1 MRTMWILLADAS
13 LAMALFWAVYHFSL
27 RKVALFKANR
37 MYLLVALL
45 LSLLLP
51 LFPIQY
57 TVIVENGITDAA
69 ANSQTGMQ
77 ILASGEGIKSA
88 GGFLNEKL
96 MLFLLWAYLGGV
108 LLVLARLAVQ
118 TAMLINVIYQSGISR
133 HGHFR
138 IISNSRYP
146 LPFSFFGYVFYNP
159 AVYGGEELA
168 DILAH
173 EDVHIR
179 EKHWADLLLAELFTA
194 VFWFNPFVWLLERS
208 IRQNHEYLAD
218 EGVLAQ
224 GHPRGRY
231 QALLINQLMGV
242 PVMGFTHPLHYSMNA
257 NRFKMMTLKEKPKKR
272 ALRLMWALPV
282 VALLSV
288 AFAEPVFETQA
299 ASQEKFVSPADAA
312 LSPSGDFKV
321 TGKVVKPDGTP
332 LHGASVVIGG
342 STTGTMSGADGM
354 FELLISGKDE
364 VTLYISFVGYQT
376 ATQKI
381 SGGEPS
387 NLHIMMKEQLF
398 VLTAEP
404 SKSAVPPPPPPPPPA
419 SRGKSIVPPPPPP
432 PPPSEAAWEK
442 AAKSMDTKNNKVSG
456 EEEVFIMV
464 ESLPEYPEGQAGLDQ
479 LASAVRYRLKGEGT
493 LSGKAKVEFTVNEKG
508 IAVNPIVREQS
519 NEAAGKA
526 ALTTVREM
534 KPWKPGTQRGQP
546 VPVKYILELVF

>member
-1 MRTMWILLADAS
+1 MSTIWILLAEAS

-27 RKVALFKANR
+27 RKVALFRANR
-37 MYLLVALL
+37 VYLLGALL
-45 LSLLLP
+45 ISMLLP
-51 LFPIQY
+51 LFPIHY
-57 TVIVENGITDAA
+57 TVLVENGITDAA
-69 ANSQTGMQ
+69 RSRADLQ
-77 ILASGEGIKSA
+77 ILAAGEGLERT
-88 GGFLNEKL
+88 GDFLNEKFAG
-96 MLFLLWAYLGGV
+96 MLLWAYLGGV
-108 LLVLARLAVQ
+108 FLVLARLAVQ
-118 TAMLINVIYQSGISR
+118 TFLLFKVIYQSGISR

-173 EDVHIR
+173 EEVHIR
-179 EKHWADLLLAELFTA
+179 EKHWADLLLTGLFTA

-257 NRFKMMTLKEKPKKR
+257 NRFKMMTLNEKPKKR

-282 VALLSV
+282 VALLLA
-288 AFAEPVFETQA
+288 AFAEPVFETQ
-299 ASQEKFVSPADAA
+299 SSSPENLGSTTDEV
-312 LSPSGDFKV
+312 LRPSEEVKV

-342 STTGTMSGADGM
+342 TTTGTMSGPDGK
-354 FELLISGKDE
+354 FELLLPGKDA

-376 ATQKI
+376 AKQKI
-381 SGGEPS
+381 SGGQPS
-387 NLHIMMKEQLF
+387 DLHIMMKEQLF
-398 VLTAEP
+398 VLTAKP
-404 SKSAVPPPPPPPPPA
+404 SKSPIPPPPLPPPPA
-419 SRGKSIVPPPPPP
+419 SGGTDVKATDAGK
-432 PPPSEAAWEK
+432 
-442 AAKSMDTKNNKVSG
+442 NKVSG

-464 ESLPEYPEGQAGLDQ
+464 ESLPEYPGGQAALDQ
-479 LASAVRYRLKGEGT
+479 LTAAVRYRLKGKGT
-493 LSGKAKVEFTVNEKG
+493 LSGKAKVEFTVDEKG
-508 IAVNPIVREQS
+508 IAVNPVVREQS
-519 NEAAGKA
+519 NEAAGQA

-546 VPVKYILELVF
+546 VPVKYQLELKF